1 MMPYENVQNKEIGH
15 GGHRERVL
23 KKFMQYGGDV
33 FADYELLELL
43 LMQAIPRKDV
53 KPLAKELLAQ
63 FGSLSAIMQAD
74 SEQLKSVK
82 GVGDHTVAFLKM
94 ILYAGQRITKE
105 KLNKAPVLADWNSML
120 DYAQLMYA
128 GETVEKLRI
137 LFLNQKLQL
146 MHSEIHQTGTV
157 NHVPIYPRE
166 ILKRAL
172 NLNASAIILMHNH
185 PSGDPVPSKD
195 DLMATKEI
203 EKLLNTIPIRLLD
216 HLIIG
221 QNHQCYSFR
230 AHHAL

>member
-1 MMPYENVQNKEIGH
+1 MQNKTTLGH
-15 GGHRERVL
+15 DGHRERVV
-23 KKFMQYGGDV
+23 KKFLQYGGDV

-53 KPLAKELLAQ
+53 KPLAKELLAR
-63 FGSLSAIMQAD
+63 FGNLSSVIQAD
-74 SEQLKSVK
+74 SEQLKQIK
-82 GVGDHTVAFLKM
+82 GIGDHTIAFLKM
-94 ILYAGQRITKE
+94 VLYTGQRITRE
-105 KLNKAPVLADWNSML
+105 KLNEAPVLADWESML
-120 DYAQLMYA
+120 DYAQMMYA

-146 MHSEIHQTGTV
+146 MHTEIHQVGTI

-166 ILKRAL
+166 VLKRAL

-185 PSGDPVPSKD
+185 PSGDPVPSND
-195 DLMATKEI
+195 DIVATKEI
-203 EKLLNTIPIRLLD
+203 EKLLRTIPIRLLD

-221 QNHQCYSFR
+221 QNRKCYSFR